1 MTSAAQA
8 KQQQWLD
15 QVAEDILEP
24 ERRII
29 DPHHHLWNH
38 DETPYLLEN
47 LWDDTGTGSGRGHN
61 VTETVFIECGAEYY
75 DEGPDHLKPV
85 GETVFVAGIAK
96 ASRAQTS
103 REGPGA
109 RIAAIVGHADLLL
122 GARIEEVLAA
132 HVEAGDGLFRGIRHS
147 GAYDPSDAIRPSHS
161 NPPADLYERPEVR
174 EALKVL
180 GRMGLSCDA
189 WHYHPYMNRFTD
201 LARACPETPFILD
214 HFGGPIGIGPYAGKQ
229 DEIFEAWARD
239 LEALAAC
246 DNVMIKLGG
255 LAMPV
260 NGWDW
265 HNRDKPATSDELAG
279 IHGRYYVHAID
290 CFGPERAMFESN
302 FPVDRRSISYPVL
315 WNGFKKIAAGCS
327 DAEKSA
333 LFCDTAARA
342 YRIE

>member
-1 MTSAAQA
+1 MNSAAQT

-15 QVAEDILEP
+15 QIEEDILEP
-24 ERRII
+24 ELRII

-38 DETPYLLEN
+38 DAAPYLLED
-47 LWDDTGTGSGRGHN
+47 LWGDTGGGHN
-61 VTETVFIECGAEYY
+61 VTQTVFIECGSEYY
-75 DEGPDHLKPV
+75 DHGPEHMKPV
-85 GETVFVAGIAK
+85 GETQFVAGIAK
-96 ASRAQTS
+96 ASRK
-103 REGPGA
+103 GPGA

-132 HVEAGDGLFRGIRHS
+132 HVEAGEGLFRGIRHS
-147 GAYDPSDAIRPSHS
+147 GAYDPSGAIRPSHS
-161 NPPADLYERPEVR
+161 NPPADLYERVEVR

-180 GRMGLSCDA
+180 GRLGLSCDA

-201 LARACPETPFILD
+201 LARACPQTPFILD
-214 HFGGPIGIGPYAGKQ
+214 HFGGPIGIGPYAGKR

-265 HNRDKPATSDELAG
+265 HNRDKPATSDELARL
-279 IHGRYYVHAID
+279 HGRYYAHAID
-290 CFGPERAMFESN
+290 CFGPDRAMFESN

-315 WNGFKKIAAGCS
+315 WNGFKKVAAEFS
-327 DAEKSA
+327 DAEKAA
-333 LFCDTAARA
+333 LFYKSAQAA
-342 YRIE
+342 YRIS

>member
-8 KQQQWLD
+8 RHQQWLD
-15 QVAEDILEP
+15 QVSEDIIEP
-24 ERRII
+24 ELRII

-38 DETPYLLEN
+38 DETPYLLED
-47 LWDDTGTGSGRGHN
+47 LWGDTGAGHN
-61 VTETVFIECGAEYY
+61 VTETVFIECGSEYY
-75 DEGPDHLKPV
+75 TDGPEHMKSV
-85 GETVFVAGIAK
+85 GETRFVAGIA
-96 ASRAQTS
+96 RAS

-109 RIAAIVGHADLLL
+109 RVAAIVGHADLLL
-122 GARIEEVLAA
+122 GARIEEVLEA
-132 HVEAGDGLFRGIRHS
+132 HVEAGEGLFRGIRHS

-161 NPPADLYERPEVR
+161 NPPADLYERREVR

-189 WHYHPYMNRFTD
+189 WHYHPYMNRFAD
-201 LARACPETPFILD
+201 LARACPQTPFILD

-229 DEIFEAWARD
+229 DEIFETWARD
-239 LEALAAC
+239 LKALAAC
-246 DNVMIKLGG
+246 DNVTIKIGG

-265 HNRDKPATSDELAG
+265 HNRDKPASSDELARL
-279 IHGRYYVHAID
+279 HGRYYLHAIE
-290 CFGPERAMFESN
+290 CFGPDRAMFESN

-315 WNGFKKIAAGCS
+315 WNGFKKIASGFS

-342 YRIE
+342 YQVA

>member
-1 MTSAAQA
+1 MSTQE
-8 KQQQWLD
+8 KMGQQQWLD
-15 QVAEDILEP
+15 QVNEDILEP
-24 ERRII
+24 DLRII

-38 DETPYLLEN
+38 DEAPYLLDN
-47 LWDDTGTGSGRGHN
+47 LWGDTGAGHN
-61 VTETVFIECGAEYY
+61 VTETVFIECGSEYY
-75 DEGPDHLKPV
+75 KDGPEHLKPV
-85 GETVFVAGIAK
+85 GETEFVAGIAR
-96 ASRAQTS
+96 ASARS
-103 REGPGA
+103 DGA

-122 GARIEEVLAA
+122 GARIEEVLGA

-147 GAYDPSDAIRPSHS
+147 GAFDPSDAIRPSHS

-189 WHYHPYMNRFTD
+189 WHYHPYMGRFTD
-201 LARACPETPFILD
+201 LARALPETAFVLD

-229 DEIFEAWARD
+229 DEIFETWSDD
-239 LEALAAC
+239 LETLAGC
-246 DNVMIKLGG
+246 DNVTIKLGG

-265 HNRDKPATSDELAG
+265 HNRDKPATSDELAT
-279 IHGRYYVHAID
+279 IHGRYYARAIE

-315 WNGFKKIAAGCS
+315 WNGFKKIASGFS
-327 DAEKSA
+327 DGDKTA
-333 LFCDTAARA
+333 LFCDTAREF
-342 YRIE
+342 YRIA